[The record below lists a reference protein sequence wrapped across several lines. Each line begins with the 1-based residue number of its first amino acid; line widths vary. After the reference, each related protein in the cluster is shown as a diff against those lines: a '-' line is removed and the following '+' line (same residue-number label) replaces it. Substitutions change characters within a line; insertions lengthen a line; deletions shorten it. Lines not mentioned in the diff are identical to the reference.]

1 MHLLQFLVFQ
11 IFPLQEV
18 TGCSKFIVPVR
29 GDKVNFGIR
38 VIVPLVREYEFGYWF
53 SQVTAKRIN
62 IHKE

>member
-1 MHLLQFLVFQ
+1 
-11 IFPLQEV
+11 V
-18 TGCSKFIVPVR
+18 TGYSKFIVPVR

-53 SQVTAKRIN
+53 SQVTEMRIN